1 MMNFFKCLFLTE
13 LTSSNILYIYILIH
27 IIQIFMLN
35 YLYEI
40 FQFL

>member
-13 LTSSNILYIYILIH
+13 LTSNNILYIYILIH